1 MEHHGPAYKPPT
13 TTWWWWLLCCYALN
27 KQPKKIYIYQR
38 KEHFQQMVLVKLD
51 GYTGNDF
58 LNRTQVT

>member
-27 KQPKKIYIYQR
+27 KQPKKYIYQR
-38 KEHFQQMVLVKLD
+38 KERFQQMVLVKLD

>member
-27 KQPKKIYIYQR
+27 KQPKKIYIR
-38 KEHFQQMVLVKLD
+38 EKSIFNKWSWSSWMA
-51 GYTGNDF
+51 
-58 LNRTQVT
+58 TQEMTF